1 MTESDAQVLPVEG
14 ADQRGGGQE
23 QGSVRQHVE
32 LLLDAAQQVLGDLGL
47 TYGAGGQIQE
57 LVAVVVDVGK
67 QLGYT
72 RLGPVPANDGQD
84 LSQDIRPKQSRS
96 QVNISGNLLSIV
108 SISKGT
114 AYSQGETAYLV
125 IVPSMSETTILSS

>member
-23 QGSVRQHVE
+23 QGSVRQHME

-47 TYGAGGQIQE
+47 TYGAGGQVQE

-72 RLGPVPANDGQD
+72 
-84 LSQDIRPKQSRS
+84 
-96 QVNISGNLLSIV
+96 
-108 SISKGT
+108 
-114 AYSQGETAYLV
+114 
-125 IVPSMSETTILSS
+125 

>member
-114 AYSQGETAYLV
+114 AYFQGETAYLV

>member
-1 MTESDAQVLPVEG
+1 MTESDTQVLPVEG

-47 TYGAGGQIQE
+47 TYGAGGQVQE

-67 QLGYT
+67 QLGHA

-96 QVNISGNLLSIV
+96 QVNI
-108 SISKGT
+108 
-114 AYSQGETAYLV
+114 
-125 IVPSMSETTILSS
+125 